1 MTVTTASALQSEE
14 IKPEIGSRICNS
26 KDELLGGGLAAEL
39 RGLLERR
46 GVLVFPEVGFTPGEL
61 VDFTATL
68 GDYFPDT
75 PSGAALTLSY
85 DPETNPSAEYIKGSF
100 YWHFDG
106 YMNEVPILASILTAE
121 VLAPWGG
128 ETEFANTY
136 AAWEQL
142 PAERQAQIEH
152 LRAVHAM
159 AQAQL
164 AVEPEP
170 SYETFLQ
177 WLKVPSRELPLVDP
191 PVRAQVPGH
200 RQQRRGDRR
209 DGPAGEQGAVGLAA
223 RLGDP
228 GAVQL
233 QPYLAGRRCRHVGQH
248 RHASPRPLL
257 SARLWP
263 HNAAHQAR
271 GRRALR
277 LSLVFL
283 QKPDFGVALVDR
295 P

>member
-177 WLKVPSRELPLVDP
+177 WLKVPSRELPLVWTHRSGRKSLVIGNSAAGIVGMDP
-191 PVRAQVPGH
+191 LESRELLVWLRDWATQERFSYSHTWQVGDAVMWDNTGTLHRARSYPLDSG
-200 RQQRRGDRR
+200 RTMLRTKL
-209 DGPAGEQGAVGLAA
+209 AGEEPFA
-223 RLGDP
+223 
-228 GAVQL
+228 
-233 QPYLAGRRCRHVGQH
+233 
-248 RHASPRPLL
+248 
-257 SARLWP
+257 
-263 HNAAHQAR
+263 
-271 GRRALR
+271 
-277 LSLVFL
+277 
-283 QKPDFGVALVDR
+283 
-295 P
+295 